1 MCLRVVDRAN
11 AKITRFNSDVDHNG
25 QRTNETDGRRVQ
37 RMWDIEREIEG
48 DRKSNAQVKRHCR
61 ASPIKWQIYTINK
74 CDILNDSNERNPKIE
89 RKCKWRK
96 CNSVNAPLCVCARE
110 RATFFFCIPLQ
121 LLLLLPLLSFSV
133 LSCVAHTLY
142 GVCRSQN
149 ENLSCKWYSVISNGK
164 LILNLNA
171 DLRFRWFLSF
181 IRKRFPTAAH
191 QQKPKPI
198 YKALSVVNFAM
209 R

>member
-1 MCLRVVDRAN
+1 MEDRADDEH
-11 AKITRFNSDVDHNG
+11 R
-25 QRTNETDGRRVQ
+25 ECRR
-37 RMWDIEREIEG
+37 E
-48 DRKSNAQVKRHCR
+48 NAQVKRHCR

-96 CNSVNAPLCVCARE
+96 CNSVIAPLCVCARE
-110 RATFFFCIPLQ
+110 SNIFCCIY
-121 LLLLLPLLSFSV
+121 SSV
-133 LSCVAHTLY
+133 VAAAVVFLCPFW
-142 GVCRSQN
+142 VCRSQN

-181 IRKRFPTAAH
+181 IRKRFQTKAH
-191 QQKPKPI
+191 NKNQNQFTKHLVLLI
-198 YKALSVVNFAM
+198 SRWDNI
-209 R
+209 